1 MDLLEDIG
9 ENLSDLDL
17 YAVDQLDMKAL
28 AMISIYCKK
37 LSKVFIFLKMM
48 YSKFLFLLVNLGF
61 SQCGF
66 SPTVDEMFLE
76 NGEDRGLRP
85 TQRDELP
92 VEQLVQNFEYLQSL
106 KLTSQCSKDYARY

>member
-1 MDLLEDIG
+1 MR
-9 ENLSDLDL
+9 
-17 YAVDQLDMKAL
+17 
-28 AMISIYCKK
+28 
-37 LSKVFIFLKMM
+37 
-48 YSKFLFLLVNLGF
+48 YSKFLFLFLLVNLGF

-106 KLTSQCSKDYARY
+106 KLTSQCSKDYAKY

>member
-9 ENLSDLDL
+9 TDLSELDL

-37 LSKVFIFLKMM
+37 LSKPFVYFFPNHTEV
-48 YSKFLFLLVNLGF
+48 YSVNLGF

-66 SPTVDEMFLE
+66 SPTVHERFEE
-76 NGEDRGLRP
+76 NGEDRRMRP

-92 VEQLVQNFEYLQSL
+92 VEQLVQNFELLQSL